1 MVTAKGFWCQAA
13 NRFLRWKVRK
23 DMTEGDRTERLSADE
38 PDDGPGGDIARARLA
53 LEPVRR
59 SLKEAGFYSYEMVD
73 DQQRWTVAAD
83 AEEGRVDV
91 RVGADGYN
99 VVLWTSSPG
108 LYADEENAF
117 RRRAQER
124 LVRMTLPNLVQ
135 GFLSPHQHAM
145 WDESDAGVAVT
156 LTYELPFARAADIGQ
171 FVRESFP
178 ELDELLTF
186 VETRVGG

>member
-1 MVTAKGFWCQAA
+1 MRDDDRQGAHDGE
-13 NRFLRWKVRK
+13 
-23 DMTEGDRTERLSADE
+23 TEDLAE
-38 PDDGPGGDIARARLA
+38 GDIARARSA

-59 SLKEAGFYSYEMVD
+59 SLKEAGFYAYEMVD

-91 RVGADGYN
+91 RVGADGYS
-99 VVLWTSSPG
+99 VVLWASSPG

-124 LVRMTLPNLVQ
+124 LARMTLPNLVR
-135 GFLSPHQHAM
+135 GFLSPHQNAM
-145 WDESDAGVAVT
+145 WDETDAGVAVT
-156 LTYELPFARAADIGQ
+156 LTYELPFSRAADTGA
-171 FVRESFP
+171 FVRDRFS

-186 VETRVGG
+186 VETRVGS